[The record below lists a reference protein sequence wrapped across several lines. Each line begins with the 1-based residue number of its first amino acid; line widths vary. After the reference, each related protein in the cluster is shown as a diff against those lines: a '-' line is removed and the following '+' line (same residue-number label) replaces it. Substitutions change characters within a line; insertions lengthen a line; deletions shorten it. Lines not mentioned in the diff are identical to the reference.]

1 MRRKKFISNLTY
13 AGVGMSYFGITA
25 FDSKTKKKTIS
36 SSIEKKFFKISLAQ
50 WSIHKMIDEGKISP
64 YSFAELAKKWGFEG
78 LEYVNDL
85 YKDVMNAKNKSIA
98 LKQFVKKNNELAQQH
113 ELKNL
118 LIMIDNEGDL
128 SVTNKNDQL
137 NAIENHKLWIET
149 AAQMGCHSIRINL
162 FGTNNISD
170 WKKTSIESLGA
181 IADFA
186 KPYDLNIL
194 VENHGYLSSNAKLLV
209 EVINTVNKNNCG
221 ILPDFGNFCLRR
233 EGDERWD
240 TPCIE
245 EYDKY
250 VGIKELMY
258 KNMGSVSAK
267 SYDFDK
273 NGYETTIN
281 YERMMK
287 ILKEANFSGYIGV
300 EYEGESLSE
309 EAGTKATR
317 DLLLKY
323 V

>member
-1 MRRKKFISNLTY
+1 MRRKKFLSNLTY
-13 AGVGMSYFGITA
+13 AGMGMSCFGMTA
-25 FDSKTKKKTIS
+25 SVSKTKKKTIS
-36 SSIEKKFFKISLAQ
+36 FNMEKKFFKISLAQ

-85 YKDVMNAKNKSIA
+85 YKDVMNAKSKSIA
-98 LKQFVKKNNELAQQH
+98 LKQFIEKNNKLAQQH

-137 NAIENHKLWIET
+137 DAIENHKPWIET

-170 WKKTSIESLGA
+170 WKKTSIDSLGA
-181 IADFA
+181 LADYA
-186 KPYDLNIL
+186 KPYNLNIL
-194 VENHGYLSSNAKLLV
+194 VENHGYLSSDAKLLI
-209 EVINTVNKNNCG
+209 EVINSVNKDNCG
-221 ILPDFGNFCLRR
+221 TLPDFGNFCLRR

-250 VGIKELMY
+250 VGVEELMV

-267 SYDFDK
+267 SYGFDK
-273 NGYETTIN
+273 NGYETSIN
-281 YERMMK
+281 YDRMMR
-287 ILKEANFSGYIGV
+287 ILKKANFSGYIGV

-309 EAGTKATR
+309 EAGTLATR

-323 V
+323 I